1 MQHSDDKFHPVA
13 ISQVMLNFAQRHG
26 IDRQTCLLGTGI
38 AEAELSSG
46 EGLVTRTQEM
56 RLIENLMLALP
67 SVGVGVLSWACNTTW
82 PLSGCGDLPYA
93 PARPCAMLSPW
104 AYAICR

>member
-1 MQHSDDKFHPVA
+1 MHQSNDKLHPVA
-13 ISQVMLNFAQRHG
+13 ISQVMLNFAQRNG

-38 AEAELSSG
+38 LESELSSG

-67 SVGVGVLSWACNTTW
+67 EVGASGFGVLLC
-82 PLSGCGDLPYA
+82 A
-93 PARPCAMLSPW
+93 PVRPCAKLLHLGC
-104 AYAICR
+104 AICL